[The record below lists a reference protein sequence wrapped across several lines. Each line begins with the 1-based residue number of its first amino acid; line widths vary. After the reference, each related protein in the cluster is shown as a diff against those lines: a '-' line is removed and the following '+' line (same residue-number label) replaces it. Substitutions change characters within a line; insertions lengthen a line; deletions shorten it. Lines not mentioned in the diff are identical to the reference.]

1 MIQNQFLEKL
11 KQLGIQ
17 IDIKEFNVSTKT
29 AEEAAKAI
37 GCEIN
42 QIAKSIVFDALGEP
56 VLVIL
61 SGGNRVNEENISS
74 YLLKPIKKADA
85 DFVYEKTGFSIGGVP
100 PFGHKEKIKHIF
112 LDEDLLN
119 YQEIWCAA
127 GAPFSVFKISPQ
139 RLIEITQ
146 AKLVDIKV

>member
-1 MIQNQFLEKL
+1 MIRNQFLEKL

-29 AEEAAKAI
+29 AEEAARAI

-85 DFVYEKTGFSIGGVP
+85 DFVRDKTGYSIGGVP
-100 PFGHKEKIKHIF
+100 PFGHKTETKTFIDK
-112 LDEDLLN
+112 DLLK
-119 YQEIWCAA
+119 YEEIWAAA
-127 GAPFSVFKISPQ
+127 GNGNTVFRISPEE
-139 RLIEITQ
+139 LIKYSKGQILDVT
-146 AKLVDIKV
+146 